1 MSSFGS
7 GGGSAT
13 GSAGLDKNRQLL
25 EGLKLGGL
33 AQQMGQQIQ
42 QGPNQAAVQPGQ
54 MLSMTPQQRLSMVM
68 RSFGGGQ

>member
-1 MSSFGS
+1 MSSFGA

-13 GSAGLDKNRQLL
+13 GTAGLDKNRQLL

-33 AQQMGQQIQ
+33 VHQMGQQIQ

-54 MLSMTPQQRLSMVM
+54 MLGMNPQQRLAMVM
-68 RSFGGGQ
+68 RQYGGGQ